1 MALDLAEILRYS
13 VERKASDIIITVG
26 IPPQFKIHGQY
37 TGADFEDVT
46 PVDARRIMYSM
57 MNERQQKIFEEKRE
71 MDFSFAMRNLGRF
84 RVNVFMQQGVVG
96 GVLRLIPTEVKSLS
110 ELGMPDTLLD
120 LASAP
125 RGLVLV
131 TGPTG
136 SGKST
141 TLASMIDWINVN
153 KKKHI
158 VTIEDPIEFTHP
170 HKNSIVNQREI
181 GADTWDFNNALRAVL
196 RQAPDVILVGEMR
209 DYETIK
215 AAVTAAETGHLVMGT
230 LHTNSAPESIDRIVD
245 VFPEEQQEQI
255 RVQLANNLVGIVTQQ
270 LMPRK
275 AGDGRVIAYEVMIA
289 NPAVRALI
297 REGKSF
303 QITSIMQTSMQSGMV
318 TMDACLASLAK
329 RGIITEE
336 MGLERAVDAKEYNR
350 LFKSDSVTLPQLP
363 SAAVQQVQQQ
373 QASGFGRGTGGAAA
387 ASAQGFGR
395 SATTP
400 ASPASPTSGNPNTP
414 GGFGRK

>member
-96 GVLRLIPTEVKSLS
+96 GVLRLIPTEVKSLG

-141 TLASMIDWINVN
+141 TLASMIDWINVH

-158 VTIEDPIEFTHP
+158 VTVEDPIEFTHP

-270 LMPRK
+270 LMPK
-275 AGDGRVIAYEVMIA
+275 KGGDGRVIAYEIMIA
-289 NPAVRALI
+289 NPAIRALI
-297 REGKSF
+297 REGKTF

-329 RGIITEE
+329 KGIITEE

-363 SAAVQQVQQQ
+363 SVAAQQVQQQ
-373 QASGFGRGTGGAAA
+373 AAGFGRGMGSAPAQPAQGFGRGTNTPA
-387 ASAQGFGR
+387 
-395 SATTP
+395 TP
-400 ASPASPTSGNPNTP
+400 ASPTPNNPNTP

>member
-46 PVDARRIMYSM
+46 PVDARRLMYSM
-57 MNERQQKIFEEKRE
+57 MNERQQKVFEEKRE

-96 GVLRLIPTEVKSLS
+96 GVLRLIPTEVKSLA
-110 ELGMPDTLLD
+110 ELGMPDNLLD

-270 LMPRK
+270 LMPK
-275 AGDGRVIAYEVMIA
+275 KGGDGRVIAYEIMIA

-329 RGIITEE
+329 KGIITEE
-336 MGLERAVDAKEYNR
+336 MGMERAVDAKEYTR
-350 LFKSDSVTLPQLP
+350 LMKSDSVTLPQLP
-363 SAAVQQVQQQ
+363 SQAVQQAQQQ
-373 QASGFGRGTGGAAA
+373 QATGFGRGVGAQPQQSTGNLGRGT
-387 ASAQGFGR
+387 AQ
-395 SATTP
+395 
-400 ASPASPTSGNPNTP
+400 PNTP
-414 GGFGRK
+414 PTPPSGGFGRK

>member
-110 ELGMPDTLLD
+110 ELGMPDTLLE

-270 LMPRK
+270 LMPK
-275 AGDGRVIAYEVMIA
+275 KGGDGRVIAYEVMIA
-289 NPAVRALI
+289 NPAIRALI

-329 RGIITEE
+329 RGVITEE
-336 MGLERAVDAKEYNR
+336 MGNERAVDAKEYNR
-350 LFKSDSVTLPQLP
+350 LLKSDSVTLPQVP
-363 SAAVQQVQQQ
+363 GAAAAAAQPQQP
-373 QASGFGRGTGGAAA
+373 AGFGRGM
-387 ASAQGFGR
+387 SAPTQQ
-395 SATTP
+395 
-400 ASPASPTSGNPNTP
+400 PTSLGRGTQTP
-414 GGFGRK
+414 PTPPSGGFGRK

>member
-26 IPPQFKIHGQY
+26 IPPQFKIHGVY

-96 GVLRLIPTEVKSLS
+96 GVLRLIPTEVKSLA
-110 ELGMPDTLLD
+110 ELGMPETLLD

-141 TLASMIDWINVN
+141 TLASMIDWINMN

-270 LMPRK
+270 LMPK
-275 AGDGRVIAYEVMIA
+275 KGGDGRVIAYEVMTA
-289 NPAVRALI
+289 TPAVRALI

-303 QITSIMQTSMQSGMV
+303 QITSIMQTSMQLGMV

-329 RGIITEE
+329 KGIITEE
-336 MGLERAVDAKEYNR
+336 MGMERAVDSKEYTR
-350 LFKSDSVTLPQLP
+350 LMKSDSVTLPQLP
-363 SAAVQQVQQQ
+363 SMAAQ
-373 QASGFGRGTGGAAA
+373 QAQQNAATTGRGGAAGQPP
-387 ASAQGFGR
+387 SNLGR
-395 SATTP
+395 SGTP
-400 ASPASPTSGNPNTP
+400 AATPNPNP
-414 GGFGRK
+414 NNPNSSGGFGRK